1 MLKGEHIGLIGANGE
16 GKSTFLNIITG
27 KTHLTK
33 AKFTWARLLRPGY
46 LDQHSVLKKGMTI
59 REVLRT
65 AFDEMYNLEKDMLN
79 LYEKMSSADDVK
91 IESMM
96 EEAGEIQQMLETG
109 GSISWTQK

>member
-1 MLKGEHIGLIGANGE
+1 
-16 GKSTFLNIITG
+16 
-27 KTHLTK
+27 
-33 AKFTWARLLRPGY
+33 
-46 LDQHSVLKKGMTI
+46 MTI

-79 LYEKMSSADDVK
+79 LYEKMSSADDAK

-109 GSISWTQK
+109 GFYQLDTKIEEVAGGLGLADIGLDRDVDDLSGGQRTISKIIT